1 MLHYFISICIKCNLG
16 CWDYKIIYFLCRFIV
31 KEQTIYPNQKRGI
44 VYNIL
49 AEGNNLT
56 RITKGVVQEYN
67 SQVRTGYHISSYG
80 CRANCS
86 FLNMEFVENS
96 NSCCKFWFSNFSCR
110 FLNPNSFFQFELYR
124 MSHRYVDNFGL
135 NLAILKTTK

>member
-1 MLHYFISICIKCNLG
+1 M
-16 CWDYKIIYFLCRFIV
+16 

-67 SQVRTGYHISSYG
+67 SQVRTGYHISSGYPFPHMYS
-80 CRANCS
+80 CRTNCS
-86 FLNMEFVENS
+86 FLNMEIVEN
-96 NSCCKFWFSNFSCR
+96 
-110 FLNPNSFFQFELYR
+110 
-124 MSHRYVDNFGL
+124 
-135 NLAILKTTK
+135 

>member
-1 MLHYFISICIKCNLG
+1 MLQFILEQGAEIIKS
-16 CWDYKIIYFLCRFIV
+16 YTYTLCRFIV

-67 SQVRTGYHISSYG
+67 SQVRTGY
-80 CRANCS
+80 
-86 FLNMEFVENS
+86 FLLLQRNI
-96 NSCCKFWFSNFSCR
+96 C
-110 FLNPNSFFQFELYR
+110 
-124 MSHRYVDNFGL
+124 
-135 NLAILKTTK
+135 

>member
-1 MLHYFISICIKCNLG
+1 
-16 CWDYKIIYFLCRFIV
+16 V

-67 SQVRTGYHISSYG
+67 SQVLTGYL
-80 CRANCS
+80 
-86 FLNMEFVENS
+86 F
-96 NSCCKFWFSNFSCR
+96 
-110 FLNPNSFFQFELYR
+110 
-124 MSHRYVDNFGL
+124 
-135 NLAILKTTK
+135 